1 MRLATGPLSLGLI
14 LIVGKSHAF
23 LISPAAELMGAFV
36 SFLNQI
42 SLFNRKIFSMSLLGG
57 QLQHVLHEG
66 GINWPGVSMILAWHG
81 LQQSSLAT
89 KGHRE
94 AWYWWWSPCL
104 WSTYWGTSS
113 CSRCCLA
120 YNIMWCLLSSSDQQG
135 QCKKPQ
141 LQLWCGWSVTTNYIL
156 STCIP
161 VHYWCSTI

>member
-1 MRLATGPLSLGLI
+1 MSLLPLSCMPLHTTIRSLTCSWQMRLATGPLSLGLI

-23 LISPAAELMGAFV
+23 LISPAAELMGAFN

-42 SLFNRKIFSMSLLGG
+42 LLVNRKVFSMSLLGG
-57 QLQHVLHEG
+57 QLQHVL
-66 GINWPGVSMILAWHG
+66 
-81 LQQSSLAT
+81 Q
-89 KGHRE
+89 E